1 VKSESDEHSLCFFL
15 HAHTVSHALCFLKF
29 SPSSS
34 VSLLLSRTVP
44 RTFVFIYRCPKPKSP
59 VLIPPVMFDFEN
71 LIVYKK
77 AKTFNTAIR
86 EFIKTKNLDRTTTD
100 QLRRAAFSVVLN
112 LAEGSGRFSKPDRRN
127 FFIIARSSVFECVAI
142 LDVLKDES
150 MVDEITFRGFY
161 NNGDE
166 LSRILFAM
174 IKNLEKKR

>member
-1 VKSESDEHSLCFFL
+1 
-15 HAHTVSHALCFLKF
+15 
-29 SPSSS
+29 
-34 VSLLLSRTVP
+34 
-44 RTFVFIYRCPKPKSP
+44 
-59 VLIPPVMFDFEN
+59 MFDFEN